1 MPLSSHRFQMPWFRM
16 QLTPF
21 LRCCN
26 ICRRFL
32 KSKKGIGNASENKA
46 ANVTGILDGGFLPK
60 AATRKSKFRRG
71 NLSRT
76 RNSKFA
82 IRNCY
87 GSFPE
92 FILGWTIEANG
103 V

>member
-1 MPLSSHRFQMPWFRM
+1 M

-21 LRCCN
+21 LRRCN

-32 KSKKGIGNASENKA
+32 KSQKGIGNASENKA
-46 ANVTGILDGGFLPK
+46 ANVTGISDGGFLPK
-60 AATRKSKFRRG
+60 AATQKSKFRRG

-76 RNSKFA
+76 PQLE
-82 IRNCY
+82 IRNCH

-92 FILGWTIEANG
+92 FILGWTMRAIG